1 MYNPGVVVMLVRMQS
16 DNAVNFFNKYFEEYQ
31 QGFAA
36 NGELLKVIQNNDMI
50 LNLFRRELDRLR

>member
-1 MYNPGVVVMLVRMQS
+1 MLVRKQS
-16 DNAVNFFNKYFEEYQ
+16 DNAVDFFDKYFEEYK

-36 NGELLKVIQNNDMI
+36 DGELLKVIENNDMI

>member
-1 MYNPGVVVMLVRMQS
+1 MKTQELQIKNWKREWKWY
-16 DNAVNFFNKYFEEYQ
+16 FFNKYFEEYQ

-36 NGELLKVIQNNDMI
+36 NGELLKVIENNDMI

>member
-1 MYNPGVVVMLVRMQS
+1 MLVRKQS
-16 DNAVNFFNKYFEEYQ
+16 DNAVDFFDKYFEEYQ